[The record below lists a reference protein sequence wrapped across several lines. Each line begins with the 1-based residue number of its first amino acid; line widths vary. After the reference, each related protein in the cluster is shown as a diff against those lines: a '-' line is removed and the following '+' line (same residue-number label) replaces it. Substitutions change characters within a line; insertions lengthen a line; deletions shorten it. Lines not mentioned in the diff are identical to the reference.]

1 MSQQPT
7 NSIDLPG
14 LSDPFEDLL
23 IGASPL
29 VRGVDFAMRD
39 RPEVIGKDK
48 RSAWNRFSD
57 WIFDGV
63 LPDTAPKYRGE
74 GATQDE
80 REAKQRAY
88 AKKHGERDFIDKNAG
103 SSERLAADLLVGF
116 ADEGQ
121 LPMAKDPSEDVAD
134 DILMEMARNTL
145 ADENASPEDRRSA
158 VETVGDRA
166 LRQIIQKQTAEGSLA
181 DVSNGDDLAK
191 RIVELWAN
199 GSTDEQIGKELNEA
213 GWDYSKANKQ
223 VVDRLGQEI
232 EILNAEGEFGKA
244 MGLGMARLNIM
255 KNGGAADVNT
265 TPYDTLLDEFIRAD
279 AANMTKSDAFS
290 IAGTDA
296 FLSTIRGIGRLTGV
310 GYTTPKDKDI
320 LEKMT
325 QTAYEE
331 HPVTSLA
338 GSFTG
343 GFVDPVFFAISMGVA
358 KAPITALQKGKYVD
372 DLVARGTPVAVAEKM
387 GARATLET
395 IATHGLSKYFLN
407 QGLSLKTAQAAGALV
422 WNTTDAAL
430 TNGLAEGIVAGGEGA
445 SPVEITSRA
454 LTGAGTGV
462 VMGVAFDRAARG
474 LDSIS
479 RAIGAR
485 VPKEATKQIDMA
497 ISYAAAQ
504 GSDGQ
509 ELSTT
514 LRKFVDSLD
523 MAGKKIGRKL
533 TVGEVE
539 QIATAQGIDLGGL
552 AVARTAQIQE
562 LKNRKAEAKQ
572 NRGEAPQ
579 ELSDIEKEAI
589 ERGILKAPEK
599 PLTDAEKQA
608 RAEKNNADQDARV
621 VETERIA
628 KELESVPDEELR
640 ERYKTAK
647 GAELDAIDLVL
658 SERGALDAEGKKRGI
673 VKDPQNE
680 ELTPEQRRQKS
691 EKADKELEEMYGPSL
706 ERESGKASSKPDSE
720 RDDEIVRT
728 VRRMSQKQIDIGK
741 SNLDKLSPEDAKD
754 MKRVFAQVEDERRR
768 LSNDFPGRVSIDKLA
783 EIEAPTA
790 DGGSKEN
797 YTKFQRSNLE
807 NIDHRGDEF
816 VKVRIPIEGLK
827 VHDKV
832 VDPTP
837 VVEKYREQSAATR
850 PPIAGGP
857 SADGSGEFFIADGAR
872 RVLAAR
878 ANSETEISAYVPEW
892 YAEQEGLSN
901 LPKHLRKLAKT
912 VDGEKKPKTE
922 IIDRTPEGFGP
933 AESKPKGASG
943 AQKGITPDLEDEIA
957 TREAKIKRA
966 EKFARE
972 SGFEME
978 FDPENGW
985 TQAEGMEVIANIID
999 GLEINAREPITL
1011 EKFYGYQRVNQ
1022 DYIDIDNAPEVAA
1035 MNAEGALEDIVGE
1048 MGIYLDDFL
1057 PEDIHSEDF
1066 ADAIL
1071 ESWVDTVIPKLKRA
1085 INEHNVAMDADII
1098 DIPGGPIN
1106 LIPLRIRD
1114 SQKVQEV
1121 VPRVLEAFEVSGD
1134 GTKIGKWRKMRG
1146 ESSIDA
1152 PKWTYRF
1159 TAPKKMEK
1167 SAEMK
1172 QLRETMLAIGAG
1184 DPEVDK
1190 SGRLIFRIPD
1200 LDGTVKSSIEEYNR
1214 KAAKKPKT
1222 PKAAN
1227 TPPESKAGGATN
1239 PNLRVNFTASPE
1251 NYFGSPSLR
1260 PKTGSKLGIMGFTG
1274 SGRADPSAVYAD
1286 GAEGPILGPGQYV
1299 ATTKSAAEA
1308 YGPNVSRTNLQLDN
1322 PYVIENPS
1330 DITKITGAQIPLDNA
1345 SRNAYM
1351 RDFTNQI
1358 KQRGHDGVVVQIP
1371 IDTDMSP
1378 RGENIKRIRELF
1390 GETQAV
1396 KFGGAS
1402 DEATGSSGPARKP
1415 ADQPESNAP
1424 GDRAD
1429 EGGNAGESV
1438 SKRRSADPELDA
1450 KNAEYLAKNY
1460 EEVETGMD
1468 DARVWAR
1475 KTSDQE
1481 KPLAPKEL
1489 RANRKKI
1496 GEVVKKMEAIARAK
1510 PSKYKSP
1517 SFPKSTKIPVMK
1529 PATKPSQVLKDI
1541 GKVIG
1546 QTGGAKDGM
1555 VQVSKGGQSAE
1566 FLGARMVVRL
1576 DIGAFGSAEAVNGW
1590 APDGLYE
1597 IDKASST
1604 LKKNDFGGLSVPD
1617 SEPYFKDISGSVVF
1631 EDIDPQS
1638 LVAAAKKLKIVTD
1651 ESDAAAVVFQ
1661 NPDGSLGFGAMSRD
1675 IGSVSIEVADGATP
1689 IGMISPEILEKSA
1702 RIMQR
1707 TDNPTVSLQVAN
1719 MGRDGKPGIKT
1730 PSFYKISGRWSE
1742 VVASG
1747 FTPGKGPSKQA
1758 TGYAQEFVSP
1768 KPDATSSMST
1778 TGPRSKIV
1786 DPNDRQL
1793 SLYTATER
1801 TTPEGITGHDLDTVK
1816 GVPGDQMELDTHNAN
1831 PQSGVDPGITR
1842 KIPPKWVTD
1851 LPTTRGGKKIVGRI
1865 KSDPKGMKYG
1875 VRSIAEELGR
1885 ALDPLLTRQTKEQ
1898 LSAKNPAHYLP
1909 GAHMIRTKS
1918 ASEPNWMFHEQG
1930 HAISAIVRESNPKF
1944 IKDFEDDLISLT
1956 ELPGSFASSVSAEEG
1971 FAEFIRRLIVSPD
1984 MMDRWGPSRRILS
1997 AMESANPK
2005 IYESVRDAAR
2015 AFDAYMQR
2023 PLDARWRSYMNDTKS
2038 TGGRAKRVIA
2048 NAMTDYVSR
2057 GNAPEFAMRR
2067 VLVEVRKDAKTM
2079 RDGWKAVDKLEK
2091 SIKNTAADM
2100 MPAYQS
2106 LNHIPQMVNVALEGP
2121 GPVKPGAPTG
2131 MRVHATIVPEN
2142 LANTSYDRPRGHM
2155 DGTPGLRTD
2164 PVMLSKL
2171 ERSLLKK
2178 AGFNVPDE
2186 PKSHGDIV
2194 VLADKSIA
2202 DAIEPIKKDEWARF
2216 ETYAQMKA
2224 TVARIK
2230 ARAMEGESFPY
2241 QTKGEGA
2248 SPIDLIQEIKKSE
2261 SGNKHWAGV
2270 FKDLEEI
2277 MNATL
2282 LLDVLSGEL
2291 KVADAI
2297 KLKNRFEH
2305 YLPLTRQG
2313 EGGPRSIKSGA
2324 TTAPTANIRR
2334 SRGSVNPAEPLL
2346 TAMSRKIDEAIN
2358 AYYWNRFAMSPILLS
2373 ATLEKMPDVPRSAQ
2387 VAAKRMGIRLKLD
2400 TKKLATASPD
2410 EVKKAIHQ
2418 YIVDEVSQGNELF
2431 NMVPEEL
2438 ASFTV
2443 DDIGIV
2449 DGFDIWRK
2457 VPPKAVNVL
2466 APNINGKRQYFQV
2479 LDDNLFRIFTEGGET
2494 VNSIARISEQAFG
2507 STTQGLKNQ
2516 ITQTFSFTMRNLFRD
2531 SMTAVLFGKDPVALV
2546 PGFYHAVGAVS
2557 MLTNRGAD
2565 TLVSPELLSRVFREV
2580 STDDFAKQRSKTMEV
2595 LAEGLVPRGWRD
2607 MNMLSKT
2614 LTAPGIAVR
2623 VLLKPLE
2630 LKQILTGQRWLAS
2643 AMETAPRQGA
2653 YIMAKRRGL
2662 SDEAAQLAADTVTG
2676 NFSERPLS
2684 SSAHSIYRTAG
2695 FLNPAFQ
2702 IFNQQARFL
2711 MDPVPARGALTAAT
2725 RMGNIAFWTGVAWAL
2740 NRLAQGPEDR
2750 KRNMERTEKER
2761 VTHMDI
2767 RGLRIPFDYGIPGG
2781 VQSYTWNILDELD
2794 GQRGVSGEQIARKM
2808 VGEVFPHTSI
2818 NPLEFAPMALKAGT
2832 EAQMGYSLYRGER
2845 LEPSYMDYMEAP
2857 DRYFDTTPD
2866 LYRWV
2871 GRMTNS
2877 SPIRIGYFARNGLGV
2892 QLDDMVKL
2900 LDRIDEGFRV
2910 DELASLP
2917 EVGRMFSRD
2926 PVGWNSRSVKDA
2938 AALADQYD
2946 TLRRRAQAMQE
2957 SGDVDQEALG
2967 AVVEV
2972 LEKLEPIKNAML
2984 EIQDLYSQAKESAK
2998 GDPEK
3003 SKELKRRM
3011 VEVARRGLIEMD
3023 ALDAGEQR

>member
-1 MSQQPT
+1 MSQQSN
-7 NSIDLPG
+7 NSIDIPG

-23 IGASPL
+23 IRSSPV
-29 VRGVDFAMRD
+29 VRGVDFAMRE

-48 RSAWNRFSD
+48 RSTWNRFSD

-63 LPDTAPKYRGE
+63 LPGTAPKYRGE
-74 GATQDE
+74 GATPEE
-80 REAKQRAY
+80 REARQLAY
-88 AKKHGERDFIDKNAG
+88 AKKHGNREFIDKNAG
-103 SSERLAADLLVGF
+103 SAERLAADLLVGF

-121 LPMAKDPSEDVAD
+121 LPMAADPSEDVAD
-134 DILMEMARNTL
+134 DIMMEIARNTL
-145 ADENASPEDRRSA
+145 SNPDATPEDRRSA

-166 LRQIIQKQTAEGSLA
+166 LRQIVQKQVAEGSLA

-191 RIVELWAN
+191 RVVELWAD
-199 GSTDEQIGKELNEA
+199 GSTDEEIGKELTES
-213 GWDYSKANKQ
+213 GWDYSKADKK

-244 MGLGMARLNIM
+244 MGLGLARLNLM

-265 TPYDTLLDEFIRAD
+265 TPYDSLLDEFIRAD

-338 GSFTG
+338 GSFAG
-343 GFVDPVFFAISMGVA
+343 GFVDPVFFAISLGVA
-358 KAPITALQKGKYVD
+358 KAPVTALQKGKYVD
-372 DLVARGTPVAVAEKM
+372 DLVARGTPKSIAAKM
-387 GARATLET
+387 GERATLET
-395 IATHGLSKYFLN
+395 IATHSLSKYFLN
-407 QGLSLKTAQAAGALV
+407 QGLSLKAAQAAGALV

-445 SPVEITSRA
+445 SPVEIASRS
-454 LTGAGTGV
+454 LQGAGTGI

-474 LDSIS
+474 IDSIS
-479 RAIGAR
+479 RAIGDR
-485 VPKEATKQIDMA
+485 IPKDATKQIDMA

-504 GSDGQ
+504 GNEGK
-509 ELSTT
+509 ELSTS
-514 LRKFVDSLD
+514 LRGFVDNLNET
-523 MAGKKIGRKL
+523 GKKLGRKL
-533 TVGEVE
+533 TVAEVE
-539 QIATAQGIDLGGL
+539 QIATSRGIDLGGL
-552 AVARTAQIQE
+552 AVARTQQIQE
-562 LKNRKAEAKQ
+562 LKNRKANAKQ
-572 NRGEAPQ
+572 AKREPGQ

-589 ERGILKAPEK
+589 DRGILKAPEE
-599 PLTDAEKQA
+599 PLTDAQKQA
-608 RAEKNNADQDARV
+608 RTEKNNADQDARV

-658 SERGALDAEGKKRGI
+658 AERGALDAEGKKRGI
-673 VKDPQNE
+673 VKDAQNE
-680 ELTPEQRRQKS
+680 ELTPEQRREKS
-691 EKADKELEEMYGPSL
+691 QKADKKLEDQYGPAL
-706 ERESGKASSKPDSE
+706 DREDAKKQKKADPE
-720 RDDEIVRT
+720 PDDEIIRT
-728 VRRMSQKQIDIGK
+728 VRRMSPKQIETGRANIER
-741 SNLDKLSPEDAKD
+741 LSPEDQVSMRRA
-754 MKRVFAQVEDERRR
+754 FAQVEDERRR
-768 LSNDFPGRVSIDKLA
+768 LSNDFPGRVNIDELA
-783 EIEAPTA
+783 KIEAPTA
-790 DGGSKEN
+790 DGGSLEN
-797 YTKFQRSNLE
+797 HANFQRSNLE
-807 NIDHRGDEF
+807 NIEHRGDDF
-816 VKVRIPIEGLK
+816 VKVRIPIKGIE

-832 VDPTP
+832 VDPAP
-837 VVEKYREQSAATR
+837 VVDKYREQSAATR

-857 SADGSGEFFIADGAR
+857 SADGSGKFFVSDGAR
-872 RVLAAR
+872 RVMAAR
-878 ANSETEISAYVPEW
+878 ANGETEISAYVPEW
-892 YAEQEGLSN
+892 YAQQEGLSN
-901 LPKHLRKLAKT
+901 LPEHLRVVAKKI
-912 VDGEKKPKTE
+912 DGPKKPKTE

-933 AESKPKGASG
+933 AGSESKGASG
-943 AQKGITPDLEDEIA
+943 SQRGITPELEGEIA
-957 TREAKIKRA
+957 KREAEIKRA

-972 SGFEME
+972 NGFDIE

-985 TQAEGMEVIANIID
+985 TQAEGMQVIAQILDDLDLDASKKID
-999 GLEINAREPITL
+999 LASY
-1011 EKFYGYQRVNQ
+1011 YGYEKLNK
-1022 DYIDIDNAPEVAA
+1022 DYIEIDNVGEVVAI
-1035 MNAEGALEDIVGE
+1035 NAEGALEDILSKKN
-1048 MGIYLDDFL
+1048 MDLASFL
-1057 PEDIHSEDF
+1057 PEDVPEAEF
-1066 ADAIL
+1066 VDAIV
-1071 ESWVDTVIPKLKRA
+1071 EGWVDSVIPKLTRA
-1085 INEHNVAMDADII
+1085 VSEHNVALDADIL
-1098 DIPGGPIN
+1098 DLPSGPRN
-1106 LIPLRIRD
+1106 LIPLKIRD
-1114 SQKVQEV
+1114 TQKVQDAV
-1121 VPRVLEAFEVSGD
+1121 RQVLEAFETSQD
-1134 GTKIGKWRKMRG
+1134 GTKIGKWKKMSG
-1146 ESSIDA
+1146 ESSIAA
-1152 PKWTYRF
+1152 PLWTYRF
-1159 TAPKKMEK
+1159 TAPKKMAK

-1172 QLRETMLAIGAG
+1172 QLRETMIAIGAG
-1184 DPEVDK
+1184 EPEVDK

-1200 LDGTVKSSIEEYNR
+1200 LDGTVKSSIQEYER
-1214 KAAKKPKT
+1214 KLAKKS
-1222 PKAAN
+1222 KAAN
-1227 TPPESKAGGATN
+1227 TPTGSEVGGVRDQN
-1239 PNLRVNFTASPE
+1239 VRHNFTASPE
-1251 NYFGSPSLR
+1251 NYFGSPAMR
-1260 PKTGSKLGIMGFTG
+1260 PKTGTKIGILGFTG

-1299 ATTKSAAEA
+1299 ATTKEAAEA

-1330 DITKITGAQIPLDNA
+1330 DITQVAGAQIPLDNA

-1351 RDFTNQI
+1351 QDFTNQL
-1358 KQRGHDGVVVQIP
+1358 KEGGYDGVVVQIP
-1371 IDTDMSP
+1371 IDTDSSP
-1378 RGENIKRIRELF
+1378 KGENIKRIRELF

-1396 KFGGAS
+1396 KFGVIS
-1402 DEATGSSGPARKP
+1402 DEAAGTNRPTGKP
-1415 ADQPESNAP
+1415 TPEPRTDAP
-1424 GDRAD
+1424 GNRAD
-1429 EGGNAGESV
+1429 EGSDAGGSV
-1438 SKRRSADPELDA
+1438 RSQERAEERAAFEAERAKRLAEEHDEL
-1450 KNAEYLAKNY
+1450 
-1460 EEVETGMD
+1460 ETGMG
-1468 DARVWAR
+1468 DARVWVK
-1475 KTSDQE
+1475 KTDDSG
-1481 KPLAPKEL
+1481 KPLSPKDA
-1489 RANRKKI
+1489 RANRKKVE
-1496 GEVVKKMEAIARAK
+1496 GVVKKMETIAKSK
-1510 PSKYKSP
+1510 PSKYRSP
-1517 SFPKSTKIPVMK
+1517 SFPKTTKVPVMK
-1529 PATKPSQVLKDI
+1529 PATRPTQVLKDI
-1541 GKVIG
+1541 EKIVSGDGKL
-1546 QTGGAKDGM
+1546 DGF
-1555 VQVSKGGQSAE
+1555 VNVVNGGQSAD
-1566 FLGARMVVRL
+1566 FISSRMVIRSN
-1576 DIGAFGSAEAVNGW
+1576 IGAFGTAEAVNGW
-1590 APDGLYE
+1590 APDGVYK
-1597 IDKASST
+1597 IDKASSKLMGGDFKDT
-1604 LKKNDFGGLSVPD
+1604 KLPDLDSLFSTNDLSV
-1617 SEPYFKDISGSVVF
+1617 KF
-1631 EDIDPQS
+1631 EDIDPQE
-1638 LVAAAKKLKIVTD
+1638 LVISAKRLKVITD
-1651 ESDAAAVVFQ
+1651 EHDAAAVVFQ
-1661 NPDGSLGFGAMSRD
+1661 NPDGSIGFGAESQGA
-1675 IGSVSIEVADGATP
+1675 GSVSVNVENGATP
-1689 IGMISPEILEKSA
+1689 IGMIDPEKLEKAA

-1707 TDNPTVSLQVAN
+1707 TDNPSVIIEVAN
-1719 MGRDGKPGIKT
+1719 MDRSKEP
-1730 PSFYKISGRWSE
+1730 PKIAATSIFKIRGRWSE
-1742 VVASG
+1742 IVMSG
-1747 FTPGKGPSKQA
+1747 FAPSQPKSMKA
-1758 TGYAQEFVSP
+1758 TGYADNFVSP
-1768 KPDATSSMST
+1768 KPDETSSMST
-1778 TGPRSKIV
+1778 TGPGPKKPAA
-1786 DPNDRQL
+1786 DDQQL
-1793 SLYTATER
+1793 TLYSGTER
-1801 TTPEGITGHDLDTVK
+1801 TTPEGITGHDLETIE
-1816 GVPGDQMELDTHNAN
+1816 GVPGDQMKLDTHNAD
-1831 PQSGVDPGITR
+1831 PQSGVDPGIGR

-1851 LPTTRGGKKIVGRI
+1851 PPSTRGGKKIVGRI

-1885 ALDPLLTRQTKEQ
+1885 SLDPLLTRQTREQ
-1898 LSAKNPAHYLP
+1898 LSSKNPAHYMP
-1909 GAHMIRTKS
+1909 SAHMIRTKS

-1930 HAISAIVRESNPKF
+1930 HAISSIMRESNPRF
-1944 IKDFEDDLISLT
+1944 IKDFKKDLESLT
-1956 ELPGSFASSVSAEEG
+1956 SLPGSMASAPSAEEG
-1971 FAEFIRRLIVSPD
+1971 FAEFIRRLIVSPH
-1984 MMDRWGPSRRILS
+1984 MMEQWGPTNRILG
-1997 AMESANPK
+1997 AMESASPK
-2005 IYESVRDAAR
+2005 VYESVRDAAR

-2038 TGGRAKRVIA
+2038 IGGRAKRVLA

-2067 VLVEVRKDAKTM
+2067 VMVEVRKDAKTM
-2079 RDGWKAVDKLEK
+2079 REGWKAVDKLEG

-2121 GPVKPGAPTG
+2121 GPVKKGAPTG
-2131 MRVHATIVPEN
+2131 MRVHATVIPEN
-2142 LANTSYDRPRGHM
+2142 LTHTSFDRPRGHM
-2155 DGTPGLRTD
+2155 DDEPGTKVK
-2164 PVMLSKL
+2164 PVMLSDL

-2178 AGFNVPDE
+2178 AGFKVPDE
-2186 PKSHGDIV
+2186 PKQHGDIV

-2202 DAIEPIKKDEWARF
+2202 DAIEPIKKDEWAGF

-2241 QTKGEGA
+2241 QTQGEGA
-2248 SPIDLIQEIKKSE
+2248 SPIDLIREIKKSE
-2261 SGNKHWAGV
+2261 SENKHWAGV
-2270 FKDLEEI
+2270 FDDLEEI
-2277 MNATL
+2277 MNSTL
-2282 LLDVLSGEL
+2282 VLDVMAGEL
-2291 KVADAI
+2291 SVKDAI

-2324 TTAPTANIRR
+2324 TAAPSANIRR
-2334 SRGSVNPAEPLL
+2334 SRGSVNPAEPIL

-2373 ATLEKMPDVPRSAQ
+2373 ASLEQTPGVPRSARI
-2387 VAAKRMGIRLKLD
+2387 AAKRMGIRLKLD
-2400 TKKLATASPD
+2400 TKKMATASPD
-2410 EVKKAIHQ
+2410 EVKKAIYE
-2418 YIVDEVSQGNELF
+2418 YIIEEVSRGNELF
-2431 NMVPEEL
+2431 NMIPEEL
-2438 ASFTV
+2438 DSFTP

-2466 APNINGKRQYFQV
+2466 APNINGRRQYFQV

-2531 SMTAVLFGKDPVALV
+2531 SMTAALFGKDPVALV
-2546 PGFYHAVGAVS
+2546 PGFYHAVGAMS
-2557 MLTNRGAD
+2557 MLTKRGAD

-2580 STDDFAKQRSKTMEV
+2580 STDDFAKQRSKSMEI
-2595 LAEGLVPRGWRD
+2595 LAEGVVPRGWRD

-2761 VTHMDI
+2761 VTHMEI
-2767 RGLRIPFDYGIPGG
+2767 KGLRIPFDYGIPGG
-2781 VQSYTWNILDELD
+2781 VQSYTWNMLDELD

-2808 VGEVFPHTSI
+2808 LGEVFPHTSI
-2818 NPLEFAPMALKAGT
+2818 NPLEFAPMALKAGA

-2877 SPIRIGYFARNGLGV
+2877 SPIRINYFARNGLGV

-2900 LDRIDEGFRV
+2900 LDRVDEGFRV

-2917 EVGRMFSRD
+2917 EVGRMFSRE
-2926 PVGWNSRSVKDA
+2926 PVGWNSRSVRDA
-2938 AALADQYD
+2938 ATLADEYD
-2946 TLRRRAQAMQE
+2946 ALRRRAEGMME
-2957 SGDVDQEALG
+2957 SGDVDQEAISE
-2967 AVVEV
+2967 VVKV
-2972 LEKLEPIKNAML
+2972 MQKLEPIKDAML
-2984 EIQDLYSQAKESAK
+2984 EIQELYSNAKEASR
-2998 GDPEK
+2998 GDPER
-3003 SKELKRRM
+3003 SRELKRKM

-3023 ALDAGEQR
+3023 ELDSKGQ